1 MIRQETENGSVTVSA
16 NVYSDIAGAA
26 AINCMSVKGMVAR
39 SVSDGVYH
47 LLRRESMSKG
57 VKVEFNADNTISI
70 DLHIMV
76 GDGVNLNAVGKA
88 IIDEVRY
95 MVTSCTGT
103 EVRAVNVFIDSITL
117 EKAKK

>member
-1 MIRQETENGSVTVSA
+1 MIRHNNESGSVIVST
-16 NVYSDIAGAA
+16 NVYTDIAGTA

-47 LLRRESMSKG
+47 LLRKESMGKG
-57 VKVEFNADNTISI
+57 VKVEFHADNTISI
-70 DLHIMV
+70 DLHVMV

-117 EKAKK
+117 G

>member
-1 MIRQETENGSVTVSA
+1 MIQHSNENGSVTVSA
-16 NVYSDIAGAA
+16 GVYTDIAGTA

-39 SVSDGVYH
+39 SITDGLYH

-57 VKVEFNADNTISI
+57 VRVEFHEDNTISI
-70 DLHIMV
+70 DLHVMV

-95 MVTSCTGT
+95 MVTNCTGT
-103 EVRAVNVFIDSITL
+103 TVRAVNVFIDSITI
-117 EKAKK
+117 EKRRK

>member
-47 LLRRESMSKG
+47 LLRKESMGKG
-57 VKVEFNADNTISI
+57 VKVEFHEDDTISI
-70 DLHIMV
+70 DLHVMV
-76 GDGVNLNAVGKA
+76 GDGVNMNAVGNA

-103 EVRAVNVFIDSITL
+103 QVRAVNVYIDSISFG
-117 EKAKK
+117 